1 MKRAFHLLGYALLV
15 MILGLVFSILAV
27 YLSLTLPS
35 QTFPPGGALLVSVAC
50 GIIELGVFP
59 LWLILLLTVVS
70 IWPKR
75 RPIVDVIAVMSA
87 VLVHW
92 ILIPWMPESWPCV
105 APNEWTLTMRV
116 LVALAHGGA
125 VLFIGMFR
133 TDDRIDP
140 QGEPGIH

>member
-15 MILGLVFSILAV
+15 MILGLVFSIVAV

-75 RPIVDVIAVMSA
+75 RPFVDAVVAMTA
-87 VLVHW
+87 VLVFW
-92 ILIPWMPESWPCV
+92 IVLPWMPESWPYV
-105 APNEWTLTMRV
+105 AQDEWTLTLRV
-116 LVALAHGGA
+116 LIALAHGGA
-125 VLFIGMFR
+125 VLVLGSIR
-133 TDDRIDP
+133 AVEP
-140 QGEPGIH
+140 LGEEEKPASH